1 MRSISGDGFF
11 EDRFAIDPSSG
22 NIFSTSVINT
32 KDALF
37 QGMVLMRID
46 LLLTHLRVISLVR
59 Q

>member
-1 MRSISGDGFF
+1 MRYISVDGAF

-37 QGMVLMRID
+37 QRMVLLRID

>member
-1 MRSISGDGFF
+1 MRSLSEDGAF